1 MMSMYVM
8 KSPGQFSEHIKSK
21 TSKKQNKKVPKNTIV
36 SFRYPSSKSPVT
48 YLPRIVQVLSMTPT
62 DLIGLELHP
71 ETLKWQYKKY
81 KQSKMKDFQVSQLT
95 VYMME
100 SLE

>member
-1 MMSMYVM
+1 
-8 KSPGQFSEHIKSK
+8 
-21 TSKKQNKKVPKNTIV
+21 
-36 SFRYPSSKSPVT
+36 
-48 YLPRIVQVLSMTPT
+48 MTPT